1 MPKVPSDVFLTRL
14 REYSKNP
21 DAQLTQ
27 NLFDDGLDMS
37 SVRFT
42 EFIMTLE
49 EDCDIDIDIGILDA
63 SIKTAGQLLERLNS

>member
-27 NLFDDGLDMS
+27 ILFDDGLDMS
-37 SVRFT
+37 SVRFP
-42 EFIMTLE
+42 EFIMTLA
-49 EDCDIDIDIGILDA
+49 EDCDIDIDIGVLDA
-63 SIKTAGQLLERLNS
+63 SIETAGQLLERLNS